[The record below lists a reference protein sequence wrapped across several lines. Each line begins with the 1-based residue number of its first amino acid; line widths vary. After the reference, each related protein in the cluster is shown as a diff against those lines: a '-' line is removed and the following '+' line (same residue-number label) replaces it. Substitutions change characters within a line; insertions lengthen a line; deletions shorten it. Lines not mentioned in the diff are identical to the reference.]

1 MTGPD
6 AAAEAD
12 GPPPADGSLPEIEPP
27 SPTVWAAVK
36 EAVQG
41 RHRHDYTAGPIG
53 RSLMLLAVPMVL
65 EVALESVFAVV
76 NVFWVGRLG
85 PGAIATV
92 GLTEAMFSCIYALG
106 MGLGIGATAMVAR
119 RIGEKNPDGAAR
131 VAVQAIALGILVAI
145 PIAILGG
152 VFAKDLL
159 RLMGAA
165 PDVVAAHSG
174 YTRVLFSGNVVVLLL
189 FLINAIFRGAG
200 DAAISMRSLWI
211 ANICNLILDPLL
223 IFGIGPFP
231 ELGVMGAAVAT
242 TVGRGMGV
250 VYQFY
255 RLTGRN
261 NRFVI
266 QRRHLKFEPPV
277 MATLMRLS
285 GTGIFQILITTTS
298 WIGLVRV
305 VSTFGSQALAGY
317 TICLRIIL
325 FALLPSWGMSNAGA
339 TMVGQALGAKKPE
352 RAEQAVWRAGF
363 YNFCFLGI
371 VGILF
376 VIFAPA
382 LVNVFTPDPE
392 VRRLATIGL
401 RIVSAGFPFYAY
413 GMVLTSAFNGAGDTW
428 TPTFLN
434 LFCFWLWEVPLA
446 WILAKTLGWGPTG
459 GYVAIAVAFSTL
471 AVASAVLFKRGD
483 WKTRRV

>member
-1 MTGPD
+1 MTD
-6 AAAEAD
+6 APAETPAAPE
-12 GPPPADGSLPEIEPP
+12 PPP
-27 SPTVWAAVK
+27 PTVWAAVK
-36 EAVQG
+36 EAVVG
-41 RHRHDYTAGPIG
+41 RHHHDYTAGPIG
-53 RSLMLLAVPMVL
+53 RALMLLAVPMVL

-92 GLTEAMFSCIYALG
+92 GLTEAMFSCIYALC
-106 MGLGIGATAMVAR
+106 MGLGIGATATVAR
-119 RIGEKNPDGAAR
+119 RIGEKNPDGAAQT
-131 VAVQAIALGILVAI
+131 AVQAIALGVIVAI

-165 PDVVAAHSG
+165 PDVVASHSG
-174 YTRVLFSGNVVVLLL
+174 YTRVLFAGNVVVLLL
-189 FLINAIFRGAG
+189 FLVNAIFRGAG
-200 DAAISMRSLWI
+200 DAAIAMRSLWI
-211 ANICNLILDPLL
+211 ANICNMILDPLL

-261 NRFVI
+261 NRFAI
-266 QRRHLKFEPPV
+266 QRHHLRLDPP
-277 MATLMRLS
+277 LMGKLIRIS
-285 GTGIFQILITTTS
+285 GTGIFQILIATTS

-317 TICLRIIL
+317 TVAVRIIM
-325 FALLPSWGMSNAGA
+325 FAILPSWGMSNAGA
-339 TMVGQALGAKKPE
+339 TMVGQALGARKPE

-363 YNFCFLGI
+363 YNLCFLGVI
-371 VGILF
+371 GLVF

-382 LVNVFTPDPE
+382 LVNLFTPDAE
-392 VRRLATIGL
+392 VRRMATIGL
-401 RIVSAGFPFYAY
+401 RIVSVGFPFYAY

-446 WILAKTLGWGPTG
+446 WILAKSFGWGPTG
-459 GYVAIAVAFSTL
+459 VYASMAIAFSTL
-471 AVASAVLFKRGD
+471 AVASAVLFRRGK